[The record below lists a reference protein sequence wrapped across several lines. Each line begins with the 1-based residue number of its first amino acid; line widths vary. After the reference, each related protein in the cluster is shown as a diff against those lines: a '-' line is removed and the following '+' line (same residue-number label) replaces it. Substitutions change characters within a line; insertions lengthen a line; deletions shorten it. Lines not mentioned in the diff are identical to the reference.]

1 MFHAYPPP
9 RKMTVKGEGL
19 TAQGK
24 LDSSGNGDRAGA
36 RKNVRARVR
45 VYKGFREVSGRFRGG
60 FMKQKIKN
68 KGGRPTK
75 EEAERKRADQAFRE
89 GLIAQLTARKADTP
103 FFIETVNE
111 IMYLRGQLRELKAL
125 ISENGIL
132 TVRAGRNGA
141 ERYAVNEVLREIRD
155 TEKTIMMM
163 LKELKITTDN
173 IIPEDED
180 DEL

>member
-1 MFHAYPPP
+1 
-9 RKMTVKGEGL
+9 
-19 TAQGK
+19 
-24 LDSSGNGDRAGA
+24 
-36 RKNVRARVR
+36 
-45 VYKGFREVSGRFRGG
+45 
-60 FMKQKIKN
+60 MKQKIKN

-75 EEAERKRADQAFRE
+75 EEAERKRADQAFRD

-141 ERYAVNEVLREIRD
+141 GRNGAERFAVNEVLREIRD

>member
-1 MFHAYPPP
+1 MA
-9 RKMTVKGEGL
+9 RREG
-19 TAQGK
+19 
-24 LDSSGNGDRAGA
+24 
-36 RKNVRARVR
+36 
-45 VYKGFREVSGRFRGG
+45 
-60 FMKQKIKN
+60 KN

-75 EEAERKRADQAFRE
+75 EEAERKRSDQAFRE

-125 ISENGIL
+125 IAKDGLL
-132 TVRAGRNGA
+132 TVRGGRNGQD
-141 ERYAVNEVLREIRD
+141 RFAVNEVLREIRD
-155 TEKTIMMM
+155 TEKTILMM

-173 IIPEDED
+173 IISENDIN